1 MIAGAAWWF
10 TLPTDPPL
18 WLPGTSLA
26 LTLLLTM
33 GLIAWPSPRHDS
45 VPARTRQVLAA
56 LCALS
61 ASAALGAVAAQVR
74 TASVAQP
81 PYTQSSAPV
90 HLQGWVS
97 DIDSSDSG
105 PRLRLLVRGIDGASA
120 PPRFVRVAVRQAGLL
135 TPGRLADCRAVLGP
149 PSGPMAPGAYDF
161 ARRAYFERLGAT
173 GYAFG
178 RCRPLAFASPPSWFD
193 TQRLRISAMRAD
205 LSAAIQEAA
214 PGRGGAIAAAMITGD
229 TSPID
234 KDTTTAFRNSGL
246 QHLLSVSG
254 VHMGVVGGLV
264 FAALTWLLSLVS
276 PIALRFPVR
285 KIAAV
290 VALIALAAY
299 LVISGSSV
307 PALRSFIMACVAFGA
322 ILLDRPAISI
332 RGVALSALIVTLI
345 LPESVLEPGFQMSFA
360 ATAALVTL
368 FELLKR
374 ATHEPNL
381 PAPGIFIG
389 ALQGVTRGIGSVL
402 LISLVAGLA
411 TDPFAIY
418 HFQRFSIYSLPAN
431 LIAEPIISFLV
442 APAAS
447 LAAVLAPFGLA
458 DGPLQFMA
466 SALELVAAIGQTF
479 GARGEAVQALPQPP
493 DAAFVLCV
501 IALLWACLWRG
512 TLRLGAL
519 AFFAA
524 ALVVYAHAPRPVAA
538 FDSELRATFG
548 QDAQGHWTLAAGSGR
563 STYARDHLGA
573 MLGIAPPAIE
583 RLAPPQTCSD
593 AQCSWVLPSTTLL
606 LVRSDAGFG
615 ACAPHA
621 IVVSKRTP
629 PADYVSRCR
638 PSALIA
644 SYDLTQQGGAFI
656 YANAANAR
664 LVRAQPSGIQRAW
677 TPAAPPDADQE

>member
-1 MIAGAAWWF
+1 MAAAFSPSRALAGLIAAQRDRWALWTAPAMITGAAWWL
-10 TLPTDPPL
+10 TLPVDPPI
-18 WLPGTSLA
+18 WAAGTYLA
-26 LTLLLTM
+26 TALVLM
-33 GLIAWPSPRHDS
+33 VGLIAWPSPRHNS
-45 VPARTRQVLAA
+45 FGARFRQVLTAV
-56 LCALS
+56 CAL
-61 ASAALGAVAAQVR
+61 AGAATLGAVAAQIR

-81 PYTQSSAPV
+81 PFTHGSDPV
-90 HLQGWVS
+90 RVQGWVS

-105 PRLRLLVRGIDGASA
+105 PRLRILVRGIDGVAS

-135 TPGRLADCRAVLGP
+135 SPGRFADCRAVLGP

-173 GYAFG
+173 GYAYG
-178 RCRPLAFASPPSWFD
+178 RCRPLAFTPPLSWLD
-193 TQRLRISAMRAD
+193 AQRLRISAMRAD

-264 FAALTWLLSLVS
+264 FAVLTWLLSLIS
-276 PIALRFPVR
+276 PIALRFPVK

-290 VALIALAAY
+290 FALIALAAY

-332 RGVALSALIVTLI
+332 RGVVLSALLVTLI

-374 ATHEPNL
+374 APHEPNL
-381 PAPGIFIG
+381 PAPGLFIG
-389 ALQGVTRGIGSVL
+389 ALQGITRGIGSVL

-447 LAAVLAPFGLA
+447 LAAVLAPFGLS

-466 SALELVAAIGQTF
+466 SALELVAAIG
-479 GARGEAVQALPQPP
+479 
-493 DAAFVLCV
+493 
-501 IALLWACLWRG
+501 
-512 TLRLGAL
+512 
-519 AFFAA
+519 
-524 ALVVYAHAPRPVAA
+524 
-538 FDSELRATFG
+538 
-548 QDAQGHWTLAAGSGR
+548 
-563 STYARDHLGA
+563 
-573 MLGIAPPAIE
+573 
-583 RLAPPQTCSD
+583 
-593 AQCSWVLPSTTLL
+593 
-606 LVRSDAGFG
+606 
-615 ACAPHA
+615 
-621 IVVSKRTP
+621 
-629 PADYVSRCR
+629 
-638 PSALIA
+638 
-644 SYDLTQQGGAFI
+644 
-656 YANAANAR
+656 
-664 LVRAQPSGIQRAW
+664 
-677 TPAAPPDADQE
+677 